1 MADKEKVSVLIPT
14 KNEPLINDLIREL
27 HTQLKHH
34 EHEIIVIDK
43 SSSPPKIDDTKTK
56 LVIQQSNGLGRA
68 IQEGLAHATG
78 SIIVIMDAD
87 FSHDPKDVPK
97 LIDAIATKKFD
108 VVIGSRFVEGGVSED
123 EARRKIVSTIARK
136 FTAVMLGLKIKDT
149 MSGFSATRK
158 QVFDKIK
165 LNPLGYKINLEIL
178 YKAGKQG
185 FTSGEVPITFRK
197 RKQGKS
203 KVGYNVAGLKEIV
216 RITVL
221 TFRLRLNLS

>member
-27 HTQLKHH
+27 HTQLQQY

-43 SSSPPKIDDTKTK
+43 SSTPPKIVDTKTK

-68 IQEGLAHATG
+68 VQEGLAHATG
-78 SIIVIMDAD
+78 SIIIIMDAD
-87 FSHDPKDVPK
+87 FSHDPADVPK
-97 LIDAIATKKFD
+97 LIEEVATKKFD
-108 VVIGSRFVEGGVSED
+108 MVIGSRFVEGGVSED
-123 EARRKIVSTIARK
+123 DARRKIVSSIARK

-165 LNPLGYKINLEIL
+165 LNPIGYKINLEIL

-185 FTSGEVPITFRK
+185 FTAGEVPITFRK
-197 RKQGKS
+197 RREGKS
-203 KVGYNVAGLKEIV
+203 KVGYNIAGLKEIV
-216 RITVL
+216 RIIVL
-221 TFRLRLNLS
+221 TFRLRLGLS

>member
-1 MADKEKVSVLIPT
+1 MADKEKISVLIPT
-14 KNEPLINDLIREL
+14 KNEPLINELIREL
-27 HTQLKHH
+27 HTQLANYT
-34 EHEIIVIDK
+34 HEIIVIDK
-43 SSSPPKIDDTKTK
+43 SDVALKIDDKQTK
-56 LVIQQSNGLGRA
+56 LVIQQSDGLGRA
-68 IQEGLAHATG
+68 VQEGLVHATG

-87 FSHDPKDVPK
+87 FSHDPADVPK
-97 LIDAIATKKFD
+97 LVEAIATKKFD
-108 VVIGSRFVEGGVSED
+108 VAIGSRFASGGITKD
-123 EARRKIVSTIARK
+123 ETGRKIVSAAARK
-136 FTAVMLGLKIKDT
+136 FTAAVLGLKIKDT

-185 FTSGEVPITFRK
+185 FVAGEVPITFRK
-197 RKQGKS
+197 RREGKS

-216 RITVL
+216 RIIVL